1 VEKIKVGNITLHVY
15 EWTHGS
21 GRVYFRYD
29 YRCPTTNAKKYV
41 TRSTLK
47 AAKQAARDHAL
58 RMSNA
63 TLDPA
68 TLTKEQLQAFS
79 RMLAHDPHLR
89 LVDEFISYVKRE
101 RPKITIAD
109 SLAAFLAV
117 KAANMAGSAQNSDTL
132 AKHLAGFSTHCASS
146 QIMADVT
153 PSMCQGFIDGNGKRS
168 ARYRLN
174 IRRSLITFFRWARK
188 MEHLPDATTA
198 AEKTE
203 RPIIVRSIPETYT
216 AEQVRT
222 ILTRCLPEFVPW
234 FALQAFAGIRGDEMA
249 GTGSKSPLDWSDV
262 NWRAGIIVV
271 RPETA
276 KTKCK
281 RVVPINTALRAWLE
295 PHAKESGAIA
305 VNDPRK
311 YNCGNSETK
320 RLGKILGGWKQNALR
335 HSFISYRAAQVGLGK
350 TAMEAGNSESEAKR
364 SYNDAM
370 SEAEAVEYFA
380 ILPEGGII

>member
-1 VEKIKVGNITLHVY
+1 VEKIKVGNITLTVY
-15 EWTHGS
+15 EWTHGT

-29 YRCPTTNAKKYV
+29 YRCPSTNQKKYV

-47 AAKQAARDHAL
+47 AAKQAAREHAV

-63 TLDPA
+63 SLDPT
-68 TLTKEQLQAFS
+68 TLTKEQLRSIS
-79 RMLAHDPHLR
+79 RMLEHDPRLA
-89 LVDEFISYVKRE
+89 LVDEFISYVKRA
-101 RPKITIAD
+101 RPKITIAK

-117 KAANMAGSAQNSDTL
+117 KAANMAGSAQHSDTL
-132 AKHLAGFSTHCASS
+132 SKHLAGFAAHCTAS
-146 QIMADVT
+146 QIMADIT
-153 PSMCQGFIDGNGKRS
+153 PSMCQAFIDGNGKRS

-203 RPIIVRSIPETYT
+203 RPIIVRTIPETYT
-216 AEQVRT
+216 AQQVRT
-222 ILTRCLPEFVPW
+222 ILTSCLPEHVPW

-249 GTGSKSPLDWSDV
+249 GTGSKVPLDWSDV
-262 NWRAGIIVV
+262 NWKAGIIVV

-276 KTKCK
+276 KTKTK
-281 RVVPINTALRAWLE
+281 RVVPINTALASWLK
-295 PHAKESGAIA
+295 PHAKESGSIA
-305 VNDPRK
+305 ENDPRK
-311 YNCGNSETK
+311 YKNGESETK
-320 RLGKILGGWKQNALR
+320 RLGKILGGWQQNALR

-350 TAMEAGNSESEAKR
+350 TAMEAGNSEGEAKR

-370 SEAEAVEYFA
+370 SEQEASEYFA
-380 ILPEGGII
+380 IMPENGRI